1 MVPVTEKQII
11 QIFFALLRSAIC
23 GQPLSAETAL
33 LYDTDMQSKL
43 LAIAQKHDLS
53 HLIVLA
59 LNNNGLTAN
68 DTTSKKG
75 LLAAVYRYEQINHTF
90 DQTTAVL
97 EELAIPFVPLKG
109 AVMRSYYPEPWMRTS
124 CDIDILLHRED
135 IDKAIAALTERLQYT
150 VNDVEAMHDISLTT
164 PESVHVELHFDL
176 VEEGRAQNA
185 VDVLHSVW
193 DNAVLH
199 KNSNCWYEM
208 TDAYFYFYHI
218 AHMAKHFENGGCGIR
233 PFIDLW
239 LLEKTDS
246 ADKASRDKL
255 LKKGNLLTFANAS
268 RSLCEVWFGGK
279 EHDELTLKMQDFI
292 LHGGVYGSSENR
304 VALQQSKKGG
314 RFGYLFSRIF
324 IPYAKLKR
332 YYPILEKHRWLTPF
346 MQIRRWFMLLRPSV
360 ARMAKT
366 ELSANANIEKNTADR
381 MNAFLND
388 IGL

>member
-1 MVPVTEKQII
+1 MSE
-11 QIFFALLRSAIC
+11 
-23 GQPLSAETAL
+23 ETAL
-33 LYDTDMQSKL
+33 LYDPDMQSKL
-43 LAIAQKHDLS
+43 LAIAQKHDLA

-59 LNNNGLTAN
+59 LNNNGLITN
-68 DTTSKKG
+68 DTTSKKR

-90 DQTTAVL
+90 NQTTAVL

-150 VNDVEAMHDISLTT
+150 VNYVEAMHDISLTT

-193 DNAVLH
+193 DNAVLR

-233 PFIDLW
+233 SFIDLW

-246 ADKASRDKL
+246 AEKSSRDKL

-279 EHDELTLKMQDFI
+279 EHDDLTLKMQDFI

-314 RFGYLFSRIF
+314 RLGYLFSRIF

-366 ELSANANIEKNTADR
+366 ELFANANIERNTADR

>member
-1 MVPVTEKQII
+1 MSE
-11 QIFFALLRSAIC
+11 
-23 GQPLSAETAL
+23 ETAL
-33 LYDTDMQSKL
+33 LYDPDMQSKL
-43 LAIAQKHDLS
+43 LAIAQKHDLA

-59 LNNNGLTAN
+59 LNNNGLITN
-68 DTTSKKG
+68 DTTSKKR

-164 PESVHVELHFDL
+164 PKSVHVELHFDL

-193 DNAVLH
+193 DNAVLR

-255 LKKGNLLTFANAS
+255 LENGNLLTFANAS

-314 RFGYLFSRIF
+314 RLGYLFSRIF

-366 ELSANANIEKNTADR
+366 ELFANANIERNTADR